1 MSLFL
6 NNIDALATALVGRNL
21 TLPNGQVVE
30 ITKVDS
36 YHRSANDSGP
46 YKPILVMEPGSVF
59 TPKVMGHA
67 MFLIA
72 ALDGGERGGCV
83 RITGIKTA
91 ENEVITGGGRV
102 GKYVG
107 FDHQQTGRVEVIDD
121 DGNLKLTVEGVLVP
135 QMPKSTGAGVEKKGT
150 PLTETIIAK
159 YADELPLYYTE
170 FCEPADTSFEDL
182 LQEVRDDWGTEEE
195 LKDRLKGYL

>member
-1 MSLFL
+1 
-6 NNIDALATALVGRNL
+6 
-21 TLPNGQVVE
+21 
-30 ITKVDS
+30 
-36 YHRSANDSGP
+36 
-46 YKPILVMEPGSVF
+46 
-59 TPKVMGHA
+59 
-67 MFLIA
+67 
-72 ALDGGERGGCV
+72 V